1 MAALP
6 SSPSAL
12 RRAGGFHYAWVILA
26 ILAVVQI
33 FGQSISMSAGI
44 MVPELEKPL
53 ADGGAF
59 GWPVAWIGAALAGYY
74 LVGSLTSP
82 FSGRLGDTLGARK
95 LLIAGGIL
103 FGTSMILIG
112 FITHIWQFFLVY
124 SVMLALT
131 SSITIVPLM
140 AAINPWFKRRLG
152 LGIGLM
158 WAAGGLGAAL
168 LAPVYSTLLE
178 QFGWTTT
185 FVIIGAAGGGITL
198 LLAPFYRNQP
208 AEKGLLAY
216 GASPHDRPARIFSPE
231 AAKVRLQVFQRQMRH
246 TRAFWNL
253 PVIHG
258 MGCAGHGI
266 VLIFVVAFAVS
277 KGVDFTTAAV
287 ILTLTQ
293 IFSIAGRFAVP
304 IITERVGG
312 KPIMATA
319 LAIQALAVLI
329 LFLPAAALQ
338 YTAPVPLLWFGV
350 FDIPIAFW
358 IFGAVFGLGFG
369 GEMSAY
375 PVVNRQYFGT
385 GPVATVYGLQ
395 ISGAMMGHCIST
407 LLAGVVIFVWG
418 YIPAFI
424 LSMVFSGLGVVI
436 IMTLE
441 TTKRQ
446 LIPDWEDQL
455 PPEVRT
461 IPASPAPAVIP
472 PAAAA
477 TGVALGN
484 AGGGD
489 GD

>member
-1 MAALP
+1 MSIGSGIRRP
-6 SSPSAL
+6 SG
-12 RRAGGFHYAWVILA
+12 RFHYAWIVLGILA
-26 ILAVVQI
+26 IVQI

-44 MVPELEKPL
+44 MVPELRAPL
-53 ADGGAF
+53 DEGGRF
-59 GWPVAWIGAALAGYY
+59 GWSAGMIGAALAGYY

-82 FSGRLGDTLGARK
+82 FSGRMGDILGARK

-103 FGTSMILIG
+103 FGGSMIMIG
-112 FITHIWQFFLVY
+112 FITQIWQFFLVY
-124 SVMLALT
+124 SVLLALT

-140 AAINPWFKRRLG
+140 AAVNPWFRRRLG

-168 LAPVYSTLLE
+168 LAPVYSMLLE
-178 QFGWTTT
+178 SYGWQTT
-185 FVIIGAAGGGITL
+185 FVIIGAVGGGVTL
-198 LLAPFYRNQP
+198 GLVPFYRNHP
-208 AEKGLLAY
+208 SDKGLLAY
-216 GASPHDRPARIFSPE
+216 GATANDQPAATFSAD
-231 AAKVRLQVFQRQMRH
+231 AARVRLKVFQRQMRR

-258 MGCAGHGI
+258 LGCAGHGI
-266 VLIFVVAFAVS
+266 VLIFVVDFAVQR
-277 KGVDFTTAAV
+277 GIDFTTGAV
-287 ILTLTQ
+287 ILTLVQ

-304 IITERVGG
+304 IITERIGG

-319 LAIQALAVLI
+319 LAIQALSVVI
-329 LFLPAAALQ
+329 LLVAQ
-338 YTAPVPLLWFGV
+338 DVW
-350 FDIPIAFW
+350 AFYL
-358 IFGAVFGLGFG
+358 FGAVFGLGFG

-407 LLAGVVIFVWG
+407 VAAGVIIQFIG

-424 LSMVFSGLGVVI
+424 LSMAFSGLGVMI
-436 IMTLE
+436 ILTLE

-446 LIPDWEDQL
+446 LIPNWEDQL
-455 PPEVRT
+455 PPEART
-461 IPASPAPAVIP
+461 PGLIPATAP

-477 TGVALGN
+477 TGVAFGN
-484 AGGGD
+484 VSGGD
-489 GD
+489 GN

>member
-1 MAALP
+1 MASLYG
-6 SSPSAL
+6 L
-12 RRAGGFHYAWVILA
+12 RRPRAKFHYAWVILG

-44 MVPELEKPL
+44 MIPELREPL
-53 ADGGAF
+53 SEGGKF
-59 GWPVAWIGAALAGYY
+59 GWPVGLIGAALAGYY

-82 FSGRLGDTLGARK
+82 YSGRLGDTFGARK
-95 LLIAGGIL
+95 LLVAGGIL
-103 FGTSMILIG
+103 FGSSMILIG
-112 FITHIWQFFLVY
+112 FITQIWQFFIVY

-140 AAINPWFKRRLG
+140 AAVNPWFKRRLG

-168 LAPVYSTLLE
+168 LAPVYSILLE

-185 FVIIGAAGGGITL
+185 FVCIGAAGGGITL
-198 LLAPFYRNQP
+198 LLVPFFRNQP

-216 GASPHDRPARIFSPE
+216 GASPHDKPAKVFSPE
-231 AAKVRLQVFQRQMRH
+231 AAKIRLQIFQKQMRH

-258 MGCAGHGI
+258 LGCAGHGI
-266 VLIFVVAFAVS
+266 VLIYVIDYAV
-277 KGVDFTTAAV
+277 KEGVLFTTAAV
-287 ILTLTQ
+287 ILTLIQ

-304 IITERVGG
+304 IITERIGG

-319 LAIQALAVLI
+319 LGIQALSVGLLLLPSGI
-329 LFLPAAALQ
+329 LG
-338 YTAPVPLLWFGV
+338 YTANIPVPFMGSFDVPLAFFLFGIVFGV
-350 FDIPIAFW
+350 
-358 IFGAVFGLGFG
+358 GFG

-375 PVVNRQYFGT
+375 PVVNRQYYGT
-385 GPVATVYGLQ
+385 GPVGSVYGMQ

-407 LLAGVVIFVWG
+407 VAAGFIIQFLSFG
-418 YIPAFI
+418 HAFL
-424 LSMVFSGLGVVI
+424 LSMAFSGLGVII

-441 TTKRQ
+441 TTKRE
-446 LIPDWEDQL
+446 LIPNWEEQL
-455 PPEVRT
+455 PVEART
-461 IPASPAPAVIP
+461 APPPAMVP

-477 TGVALGN
+477 TGVAFGS
-484 AGGGD
+484 AGGD
-489 GD
+489 GN

>member
-1 MAALP
+1 MAASLGI
-6 SSPSAL
+6 
-12 RRAGGFHYAWVILA
+12 RRPRSRFHYAWVILG
-26 ILAVVQI
+26 ILAIVQV

-44 MVPELEKPL
+44 MVPELQSPL
-53 ADGGAF
+53 SEGGQF

-82 FSGRLGDTLGARK
+82 FSGRMGDTLGARK

-103 FGTSMILIG
+103 FGASMILIG
-112 FITHIWQFFLVY
+112 FITEIWQFFLVY

-168 LAPVYSTLLE
+168 LAPVYSGLLE
-178 QFGWTTT
+178 QFGWTAT
-185 FVIIGAAGGGITL
+185 FVIIGAIGGGTTL
-198 LLAPFYRNQP
+198 LLAPFYRNHP
-208 AEKGLLAY
+208 TEKGLTAY
-216 GASPHDRPARIFSPE
+216 GSGPNDRPERVFSPD
-231 AAKVRLQVFQRQMRH
+231 AAKVRLQVFRRQMKH

-277 KGVDFTTAAV
+277 RGVDFTTGAV

-293 IFSIAGRFAVP
+293 VFSIAGRFAVP

-329 LFLPAAALQ
+329 LFLPVSILD
-338 YTAPVPLLWFGV
+338 YSVTTPILGLTTV
-350 FDIPIAFW
+350 DIPVAFW

-385 GPVATVYGLQ
+385 GPVASIYGLQ
-395 ISGAMMGHCIST
+395 ISGAMMGHCVST
-407 LLAGVVIFVWG
+407 LLAGVIIYFWG
-418 YIPAFI
+418 YLPAFI
-424 LSMVFSGLGVVI
+424 LSMAFSGMGVLI
-436 IMTLE
+436 ILTLE

-446 LIPDWEDQL
+446 LIPDWEEQL
-455 PPEVRT
+455 PPEIRS
-461 IPASPAPAVIP
+461 APAPAIVP

-477 TGVALGN
+477 TGVAFGN
-484 AGGGD
+484 VGGD
-489 GD
+489 DD

>member
-1 MAALP
+1 MASLYG
-6 SSPSAL
+6 L
-12 RRAGGFHYAWVILA
+12 RRPRAKFHYAWVILG

-44 MVPELEKPL
+44 MIPELREPL
-53 ADGGAF
+53 ADGGKF
-59 GWPVAWIGAALAGYY
+59 GWPIILIGAAMGGYY

-82 FSGRLGDTLGARK
+82 YSGRLGDILGARK
-95 LLIAGGIL
+95 LLVAGGIL
-103 FGTSMILIG
+103 FGASMILIG
-112 FITHIWQFFLVY
+112 FITQIWQFFIVY

-140 AAINPWFKRRLG
+140 AAVNPWFKRRLG

-168 LAPVYSTLLE
+168 LAPVYSVLLE

-185 FVIIGAAGGGITL
+185 FVCIGAVGGGVTL
-198 LLAPFYRNQP
+198 LLAPFFRNQP
-208 AEKGLLAY
+208 AEMGLMAY
-216 GASPHDRPARIFSPE
+216 GASAHDKPARVFSPE
-231 AAKVRLQVFQRQMRH
+231 AAKIRLQVFQKQMRH

-258 MGCAGHGI
+258 LGCAGHGI
-266 VLIFVVAFAVS
+266 VLIYVIDYAV
-277 KGVDFTTAAV
+277 KEGVLFTTAAV
-287 ILTLTQ
+287 ILTLIQ

-319 LAIQALAVLI
+319 LGIQALSVGLLLLPSGI
-329 LFLPAAALQ
+329 LG
-338 YTAPVPLLWFGV
+338 YTANIPLPFVGPFDVPLAFFLFG
-350 FDIPIAFW
+350 I
-358 IFGAVFGLGFG
+358 VFGLGFG

-375 PVVNRQYFGT
+375 PVVNRQYYGT
-385 GPVATVYGLQ
+385 GPVGSVYGMQ

-407 LLAGVVIFVWG
+407 VAAGFVIQFLSFG
-418 YIPAFI
+418 HAFL
-424 LSMVFSGLGVVI
+424 LSMAFSGLGVII

-441 TTKRQ
+441 TTKRE
-446 LIPDWEDQL
+446 LIPNWEDQL
-455 PPEVRT
+455 PVEVRT
-461 IPASPAPAVIP
+461 APPPAMVP

-477 TGVALGN
+477 TGVAFGS
-484 AGGGD
+484 AGGD
-489 GD
+489 GN